1 MRSIRASRARAG
13 APDERRARG
22 SVRAVIPALELR
34 ELRVS
39 FAAEGG
45 RVQALDGL
53 SLRIEA
59 GSTLGLVGESGS
71 GKSACCLAI
80 LGLLPRGVGRVDGGE
95 VLLTGRSLAGL
106 GEAQWRALRGREIAM
121 VFQDPHSALNPHLP
135 IGLQLTEVLELHLG
149 LARREARRRAAHA
162 LGEVGLPQ
170 PEERLASYPHQL
182 SGGQRQ
188 RVMIAMAL
196 SCAPKVLLADEP
208 TTALDAAVQVQI
220 LDLLRSLQH
229 KHGTAILLVTHS
241 LGVVARVADE
251 VLVLYAGRAAEHG
264 RTRELLA
271 HPLHP
276 YTRALLASVPSL
288 RGDPRVPLAAIGG
301 QPPDLAHTPPGC
313 AFAPRCAKRVGACE
327 TERPTWAPSAHL
339 PARELACHHPELAP

>member
-1 MRSIRASRARAG
+1 MTAARSHEHG
-13 APDERRARG
+13 VP
-22 SVRAVIPALELR
+22 PALELR

-45 RVQALDGL
+45 RVRALDGL

-80 LGLLPRGVGRVDGGE
+80 LGLLPRGIGRVDGGE
-95 VLLTGRSLAGL
+95 VLLAGRPLGGL
-106 GEAQWRALRGREIAM
+106 SRAQSRALRGREIAM

-135 IGLQLTEVLELHLG
+135 IGLQLTEVLELHLH
-149 LARREARRRAAHA
+149 LPRREARRRAAHA
-162 LGEVGLPQ
+162 LGEVGLSE
-170 PEERLASYPHQL
+170 PEARLASYPHQL

-220 LDLLRSLQH
+220 LDLLRSLQRA
-229 KHGTAILLVTHS
+229 HGTAILLVTHS
-241 LGVVARVADE
+241 LGVVARIADE
-251 VLVLYAGRAAEHG
+251 VLVLYAGRAAEHA
-264 RTRELLA
+264 RTRELLER
-271 HPLHP
+271 PLHP

-288 RGDPRVPLAAIGG
+288 RGDPRAPLAAIGG
-301 QPPDLAHTPPGC
+301 QPPDLAHMPPGC
-313 AFAPRCAKRVGACE
+313 AFAARCAQRDSLCE
-327 TERPTWAPSAHL
+327 SALPTWSAVPHA
-339 PARELACHHPELAP
+339 PARLLACHHPESPR